1 MTPDGMPQVLVVGA
15 GPVGLTMAH
24 ELVRHGLRVRIV
36 DGNPG
41 PATTS
46 RAIATHPRTL
56 ETYDQ
61 MGVVCDILD
70 SGRRIEGF
78 TMFREGTR
86 LARLD
91 ADYSTMPTRFPFTV
105 AIDQVSTEA
114 VLREAVARL
123 GVKIEWGVRLEEFS
137 QDKGGVQV
145 TLRLPEGS
153 QERLEV
159 PWLVGCDGGHSTVR
173 KQLGLQLIGDSSET
187 WLIADAQMDVDLPRN
202 SIYWVHTGGKTVM
215 TVPMREP
222 GRWRMLDTADV
233 DQAADS
239 EEVSRRFTRKF
250 RAGLGRSVTV
260 QPADWVSVFT
270 FQQRMVQAMRVG
282 RCFVAGDAAHVHS
295 PASGQGMNTGVQ
307 EAFNLAWKLA
317 MVEHGRAGDGL
328 LESYSAER
336 VPVGRALLGS
346 TRRATFLVQL
356 KNSLAGVALP
366 LVFAV
371 VRNVKQVRKKMQR
384 KILGGVS
391 GLNLHYAE
399 SPLTIVPSAS
409 PPSAE
414 AQRGPVPGER
424 VAKVSPERGAT
435 SGWGA
440 FLGELRD
447 PRWTLLVAAGD
458 ATAWSIAAG
467 LAERHAA
474 WLSVRTVGSTEEPDS
489 RRADVGTPHPLPDPE
504 RTLGADLGLAA
515 AGWMLIRPD
524 GYLCARG
531 KRLGEDS
538 LKPAFAAAHILA

>member
-1 MTPDGMPQVLVVGA
+1 MTPDGTPQVLVVGA

-24 ELVRHGLRVRIV
+24 ELLRHGLRVRIV
-36 DGNPG
+36 DGKSG

-56 ETYDQ
+56 ESYDQ
-61 MGVVCDILD
+61 MGVVSDILD
-70 SGRRIEGF
+70 RGRRIEGF

-86 LARLD
+86 LAKLD

-137 QDKGGVQV
+137 QEKGGVRA
-145 TLRLPEGS
+145 TLRLPEGGR
-153 QERLEV
+153 ERLEV
-159 PWLVGCDGGHSTVR
+159 SRLVGCDGGHSTVR
-173 KQLGLQLIGDSSET
+173 KQLGLQLLGESSET
-187 WLIADAQMDVDLPRN
+187 WLIADARMDVDLPRN
-202 SIYWVHTGGKTVM
+202 SIYWVHTGGRTVM
-215 TVPMREP
+215 TVPMPEP

-233 DQAADS
+233 DQAAGP
-239 EEVSRRFTRKF
+239 EEVSRRFARKF
-250 RAGLGRSVTV
+250 RAGLGRPVTV

-270 FQQRMVQAMRVG
+270 FQQRMVQAMRAG

-295 PASGQGMNTGVQ
+295 PASGQGMNTGIQ
-307 EAFNLAWKLA
+307 EAVNLSWKLA
-317 MVEHGRAGDGL
+317 MVEHGWAGDGL

-346 TRRATFLVQL
+346 TKRATFLVQL

-391 GLNLHYAE
+391 GLNLRYPE
-399 SPLTIVPSAS
+399 SPLTISPS
-409 PPSAE
+409 SAG
-414 AQRGPVPGER
+414 ARRGPVPGER

-435 SGWGA
+435 TGWGA
-440 FLGELRD
+440 LLGELRD

-458 ATAWSIAAG
+458 TTARSTAAG

-474 WLSVRTVGSTEEPDS
+474 WLSVRTVGATEDPESS
-489 RRADVGTPHPLPDPE
+489 RAGAGTPRPLPDPD

-515 AGWMLIRPD
+515 ADWMLIRPD

-531 KRLGEDS
+531 SRLGEDS